1 MASETKDLR
10 PDVER
15 PATAERF
22 GLLRLRSPVHLAL
35 LLGFLA
41 TILFT
46 GLMLAGSHG
55 KRSSTP
61 AFLTKAL
68 GSPQNSASLVR
79 KPAPGVTVRVGRSGY
94 TVARRGGA
102 VSLAARGAGRGGW
115 ERFEHGVSRPA
126 PFGRETVALSSGRT
140 EDYLTVLQHQGV
152 KTWQWNLDAH
162 HLMPRVPSRSEVIPA
177 PQSAKTYATLY
188 PCRTGLLTRPSC
200 FSPHPPSIGC
210 ARYAGQSCFVR

>member
-15 PATAERF
+15 PATAERL
-22 GLLRLRSPVHLAL
+22 GLLHLRSPVHLTVL
-35 LLGFLA
+35 FGFLA
-41 TILFT
+41 AALFA

-68 GSPQNSASLVR
+68 GSPQDSAPLVR
-79 KPAPGVTVRVGRSGY
+79 KPAPGVTVRVSRSGY
-94 TVARRGGA
+94 SVARQGGA
-102 VSLAARGAGRGGW
+102 VSLAASSAGRGDW

-126 PFGRETVALSSGRT
+126 PFGRETVALSNGRT

-152 KTWQWNLDAH
+152 KTWTWNLDAH
-162 HLMPRVPSRSEVIPA
+162 HLMPKVRADGWIEFTA
-177 PQSAKTYATLY
+177 PGGKTVDLHMLPIAI
-188 PCRTGLLTRPSC
+188 LT
-200 FSPHPPSIGC
+200 
-210 ARYAGQSCFVR
+210 